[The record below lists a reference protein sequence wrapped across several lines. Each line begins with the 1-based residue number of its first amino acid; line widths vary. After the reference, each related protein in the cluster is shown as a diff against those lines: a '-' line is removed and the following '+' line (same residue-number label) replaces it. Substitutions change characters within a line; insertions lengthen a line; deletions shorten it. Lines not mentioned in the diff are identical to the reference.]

1 MGGDDLTDDKHQRIR
16 DHLRQQM
23 RQLSGL
29 EDVTGIELFT
39 LLRVAA
45 NLGDAVETRLSPDA
59 ALSGPRFA
67 LLLRLYVEEQMGNE
81 AGLTPTHL
89 SHAQNVSKN
98 TISSLLR
105 GLEEQGL
112 IARTLDPLDYR
123 LFRIQLTPAGREL
136 VLATAPSRL
145 ATLGQLA
152 AGLTQGERQQ
162 LVTLLE
168 KLCRSLATRLGHV
181 AEPPTGGQCDTNR

>member
-1 MGGDDLTDDKHQRIR
+1 MLSDDKHQRIR
-16 DHLRQQM
+16 EHLHRQM

-29 EDVTGIELFT
+29 DDVSGIELFT

-45 NLGDAVETRLSPDA
+45 NLGEAVESRLTPDST
-59 ALSGPRFA
+59 LTGPRFA
-67 LLLRLYVEEQMGNE
+67 LLLRLYVEEQMGS
-81 AGLTPTHL
+81 AGGLTPTHL

-105 GLEEQGL
+105 GLEEQGW
-112 IARTLDPLDYR
+112 IARALDPLDYR
-123 LFRIQLTPAGREL
+123 LFRIQLTAAGREL

-145 ATLGQLA
+145 AALGQLA
-152 AGLTQGERQQ
+152 SGLTQEERHL

-168 KLCRSLATRLGHV
+168 KLCRSLVCHMGHGPES
-181 AEPPTGGQCDTNR
+181 ANGG